1 MKIKIHPLIL
11 LALVI
16 LVSFALMAFQI
27 IDESRIEE
35 IIAGI
40 VGFAIMLFGPKPLK
54 RIFDLLKIPGG
65 PARVLATYVA
75 SGIFGVF
82 VLLIAGAFTNVVWN
96 METVIALAGALA
108 LAAQMAYHRLKDLH
122 KLEL

>member
-1 MKIKIHPLIL
+1 MKIKLHPLIL
-11 LALVI
+11 MAIIIV
-16 LVSFALMAFQI
+16 VSFLLMAFQI

-65 PARVLATYVA
+65 PWRVFATYVA
-75 SGIFGVF
+75 SGLFGLV
-82 VLLIAGAFTNVVWN
+82 VLLIAGVFTNVVWN
-96 METVIALAGALA
+96 METVLAFAGALSV
-108 LAAQMAYHRLKDLH
+108 AAQMAYHRLKDLR
-122 KLEL
+122 KI

>member
-11 LALVI
+11 LIIVVV
-16 LVSFALMAFQI
+16 VSFLLMAFQV

-54 RIFDLLKIPGG
+54 KLYDFLKIPGG
-65 PARVLATYVA
+65 AWRVFATYFLSGVVGLIVMLVA
-75 SGIFGVF
+75 GVF
-82 VLLIAGAFTNVVWN
+82 FDMVWN
-96 METVIALAGALA
+96 VETILALAGALSV
-108 LAAQMAYHRLKDLH
+108 AAQMAYHRLKDLR
-122 KLEL
+122 EI

>member
-11 LALVI
+11 LVI
-16 LVSFALMAFQI
+16 VVVVSFLLMAFQV

-54 RIFDLLKIPGG
+54 KIFDLLRIPGG
-65 PARVLATYVA
+65 PWRVIATYVA
-75 SGIFGVF
+75 SGLFGAL
-82 VLLIAGAFTNVVWN
+82 VLLVAGTFANVEWN
-96 METVIALAGALA
+96 METVLAFAGALA
-108 LAAQMAYHRLKDLH
+108 LAAQMAYHRLKDLRVI
-122 KLEL
+122 